1 MATGLHQSG
10 DRVCSAPRLG
20 KAPPI
25 SRIDLGEFSR
35 DLLNG
40 IRWLHKRH
48 GPIAMIEDGGQRVV
62 FLFSPEFNQ
71 QVLSDTERFHARFF
85 AVRGPKHSAQRRCTC
100 GLLAMNGE
108 QHRRNRRIVK
118 EPFGLRAI
126 NSYGNAIRQLTDEML
141 DQWRTGEVRDL
152 AEEMRQ
158 YMLRVTSRLLF
169 GLDDPEVAYR
179 LGDMIARWVSLNH
192 EVGVGALVPNERFSN
207 AYEQLLEFAE
217 ELEGEI
223 LGMIRRRRQN
233 PTATGDVLSIL
244 LRTHDEEGAL
254 SDEELV
260 GQVAVLFG
268 AAHMTTAH
276 SLTWTLLL
284 LAQHPS
290 IMHELAEEL
299 SYSAGEWTKTD
310 DGAGRGHS
318 LPDARSPKS
327 LGSLP
332 KGEELSLLDR
342 VIKESMRLLP
352 ASAYS
357 QRINTVA
364 VQLGPLLLP
373 RGTGIVFTPLITHHL
388 AEIYPQPEKFL
399 PDRWLTIRPSPYAYH
414 PFGAGPRLCIGAPLA
429 TAVIRIALRHILS
442 RYRLAVV
449 PEADISVQI
458 EGTMLM
464 PTNGLPMEI
473 HPADGKY
480 VANPIAGN
488 IHDLV
493 QFDEAGTF
501 LPGSVA
507 DHAISVQPGA
517 PRRPR

>member
-1 MATGLHQSG
+1 MAVGLHQSG
-10 DRVCSAPRLG
+10 DRVCAPSRRANL
-20 KAPPI
+20 API
-25 SRIDLGEFSR
+25 SHIDLGEFSR

-40 IRWLHKRH
+40 IRWLHQLH
-48 GPIAMIEDGGQRVV
+48 GPIAMIEDAGQRVV

-85 AVRGPKHSAQRRCTC
+85 AVRGPKRSAQRRCTC
-100 GLLAMNGE
+100 GLLAMNGQ

-118 EPFGLRAI
+118 EPFSLRAI
-126 NSYGNAIRQLTDEML
+126 DSYGPTIRQLTDEML
-141 DQWRTGEVRDL
+141 DHWQAGEVRDL

-158 YMLRVTSRLLF
+158 FMLRVTSRLLF

-207 AYEQLLEFAE
+207 TYEELLRFAE
-217 ELEGEI
+217 ELEWHI
-223 LGMIRRRRQN
+223 LEMIRRRRED
-233 PTATGDVLSIL
+233 PAATGDVLSIL
-244 LRTHDEEGAL
+244 LRTHDEQGAL

-290 IMHELAEEL
+290 IMRELGNEVGRSACDMQSADCGLGNPHQQAEV
-299 SYSAGEWTKTD
+299 
-310 DGAGRGHS
+310 RG
-318 LPDARSPKS
+318 PKS
-327 LGSLP
+327 LGALP

-364 VQLGPLLLP
+364 VQLGPLFLP

-388 AEIYPQPEKFL
+388 ANIYPQPESFL
-399 PDRWLTIRPSPYAYH
+399 PDRWLSIRPSPYAYL

-429 TAVIRIALRHILS
+429 TAVIRIALQRILS

-449 PEADISVQI
+449 PGANIGVQI

-473 HPADGKY
+473 HPLDGNY
-480 VANPIAGN
+480 AASPIVGN

-493 QFDEAGTF
+493 QFDEASKD
-501 LPGSVA
+501 LAGSFF
-507 DHAISVQPGA
+507 DHTGGAPFSA